1 MKSIREEVN
10 NLQGDAIEIDIVV
23 EDIGEEQMY
32 SHHMNIVGVIEE
44 EQDQEEIKFELIELK
59 LKQMFLF
66 HNRREMR

>member
-1 MKSIREEVN
+1 
-10 NLQGDAIEIDIVV
+10 
-23 EDIGEEQMY
+23 MY
-32 SHHMNIVGVIEE
+32 FHHKNIVGVIEE